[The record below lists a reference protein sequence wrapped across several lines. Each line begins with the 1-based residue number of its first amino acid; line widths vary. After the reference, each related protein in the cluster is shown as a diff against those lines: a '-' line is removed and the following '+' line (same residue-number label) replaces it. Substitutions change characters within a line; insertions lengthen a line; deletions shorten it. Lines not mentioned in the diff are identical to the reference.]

1 MAPLIGA
8 SSSVIV
14 KTDGSFAAIV
24 LLLTIMGLPSL
35 FKYFVKLHDEEEDTD
50 LRNTHRQRQRSKNN
64 PSNAQTNVLRKSSWV
79 FRKREDRGGR
89 FRT

>member
-1 MAPLIGA
+1 MHFNGPQNIFDSLYKHP
-8 SSSVIV
+8 VV
-14 KTDGSFAAIV
+14 M
-24 LLLTIMGLPSL
+24 LLTIMGFRSP

-79 FRKREDRGGR
+79 FRKREEGD
-89 FRT
+89 FVLEMEI

>member
-1 MAPLIGA
+1 M
-8 SSSVIV
+8 

-24 LLLTIMGLPSL
+24 LLLRLLTIMGFRSP

-79 FRKREDRGGR
+79 FRKREEGA
-89 FRT
+89 FVLEMEI